1 MAAQMAIIAD
11 GVNEEQVRRADF
23 RALFRSHFRFVC
35 VTLRRLG
42 VRDSDVEDVAQ
53 EVFVSVHRKL
63 DSYDATRPLELWL
76 FGFCLRTASTY
87 RRLARHTRLVHE
99 ETDVEI
105 AHSEPLADD
114 QIAAEQNRRMVLAAL
129 VAIDNDRRAVFV
141 MHDLNEFPASQIAEM
156 LALPVNT
163 VYSRLRLAR
172 EEFRKAVFRIR
183 AAQGSR

>member
-129 VAIDNDRRAVFV
+129 DAIDNDRRAVFV